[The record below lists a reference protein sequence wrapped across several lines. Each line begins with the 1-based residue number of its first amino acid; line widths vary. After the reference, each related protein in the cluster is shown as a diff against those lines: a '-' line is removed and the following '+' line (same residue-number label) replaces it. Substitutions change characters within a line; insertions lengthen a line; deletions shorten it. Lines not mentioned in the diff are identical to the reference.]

1 MPFVCWAPSVFS
13 SDVKVVS
20 SAAPLGA
27 SPVSTAA
34 DSSTPISTVL
44 IVGLTSSSA
53 PGAIEGVR
61 SRGGEG
67 SWLVGNTDAGG
78 TGVGAAGGIMY
89 SWLAVL
95 KTKSVRTVRTRSV
108 QKKKEKRRT
117 RDTRLF

>member
-13 SDVKVVS
+13 PDVKVVS

-34 DSSTPISTVL
+34 NSSTPISTVL

-67 SWLVGNTDAGG
+67 SWLVGNTDVGG

-95 KTKSVRTVRTRSV
+95 QEDQVSKSCSNAKC
-108 QKKKEKRRT
+108 QKKKRRT